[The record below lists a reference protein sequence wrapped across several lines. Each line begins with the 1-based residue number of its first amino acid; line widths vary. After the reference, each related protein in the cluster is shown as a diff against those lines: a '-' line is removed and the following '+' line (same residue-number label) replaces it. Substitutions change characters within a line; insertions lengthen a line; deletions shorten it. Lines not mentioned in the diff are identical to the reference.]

1 MPRAFLKRHLPH
13 PKRFHKHRK
22 LRLFGEA
29 LHNPNLWHLNRNS
42 VANGIG
48 VGLFIAFVPL
58 PLQMLLAAAIS
69 IAIGCNLAIAL
80 VSVWISNPLTMAPL
94 FYGAYRLG
102 AWVLDVP
109 ITELHFE
116 ASLDWLMTQ
125 FGAVW
130 EPFLLGC
137 FLSGTLAALIG
148 NGLAR
153 LIWRIHVARSWQA
166 RAARRRK

>member
-1 MPRAFLKRHLPH
+1 M
-13 PKRFHKHRK
+13 
-22 LRLFGEA
+22 
-29 LHNPNLWHLNRNS
+29 HNPNLWHLNRNS
-42 VANGIG
+42 VANGIA

-69 IAIGCNLAIAL
+69 IAIGCNLAIA
-80 VSVWISNPLTMAPL
+80 VIFVWISNPLTMAPL

-109 ITELHFE
+109 ATKMGFE
-116 ASLDWLMTQ
+116 VSIDWLMTQ

-153 LIWRIHVARSWQA
+153 LLWRFHVIRSWRE
-166 RAARRRK
+166 RAAQRRSQRT